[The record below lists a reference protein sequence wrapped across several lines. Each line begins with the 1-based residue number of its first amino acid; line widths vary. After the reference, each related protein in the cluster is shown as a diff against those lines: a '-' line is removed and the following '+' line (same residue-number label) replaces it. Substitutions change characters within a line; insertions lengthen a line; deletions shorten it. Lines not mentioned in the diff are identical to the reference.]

1 MHSLHDSLLISAIGI
16 RIRIADLD
24 IGKPLIV
31 AENPAMKREVRAA
44 ETADSRRDRD
54 QFVEP
59 CGRMIVD
66 LAMRLANVCAILVK
80 IGAGLTLADRAKILG
95 DANIGV
101 DEVIGV
107 EDDILPVDLVEA

>member
-1 MHSLHDSLLISAIGI
+1 
-16 RIRIADLD
+16 
-24 IGKPLIV
+24 
-31 AENPAMKREVRAA
+31 MKREVRAA

-80 IGAGLTLADRAKILG
+80 IGARLTLADRAKIFG

-107 EDDILPVDLVEA
+107 EDDILPVAIVEAYAHAILPTKSGTNGRA